1 MADDVIKS
9 FVVSIGTRVDEPSF
23 KNIENVV
30 GRATRNVTALGAA
43 AAAALLAVN
52 TWAAKAAGGFDQLFY
67 SSQRMGASAANIKA
81 LSYGLSQMGSNASA
95 ANSSMESFARTL
107 RNNRGYYEVL
117 ERLGVRTLNARGV
130 RRDTTELMQEF
141 GRALRSQTQE
151 ARHLYLEMFG
161 IDDATGRALI
171 QGVDKFA
178 NEYREKLRKA
188 GLDPDKAARD
198 ANALQ
203 TTFRSIGSSIE
214 VIGAKVASRLFSD
227 QNNAFARFI
236 DFLDRNGDRVAGVV
250 SKLALLAL
258 QLAEALIRLATD
270 DRTQKFL
277 DAMLSG
283 LGKVDEKTGEFTA
296 DVDKLKTA
304 LEVFAVFIAG
314 TWLAKLLG
322 AFGLLGQG
330 WNGLLRTLGLPV
342 MAGLAASGGGH
353 MTPEQYKDALSND
366 PARRAADEE
375 LNKRGG
381 AGKRY
386 FNDLF
391 SPKAGDN
398 RSFMERVLPKALGG
412 KDAPAGVG
420 STGEGAANPDAAKA
434 LGDAISRAEG
444 TFKGGYD
451 TPLGNGRW
459 GTPSKPLSQ
468 MTMDEVYDFGMQMR
482 RAQFATGKYARFSD
496 TSSASGRY
504 QIVGS
509 TMRAAMQALGL
520 KGTDMFNPENQDRM
534 MRWIARKQ
542 GLGAWEGLK
551 LGQHAG
557 QLRKAQEAMAAGG
570 AQDETEAQ
578 ARARKATRLTADDIL
593 PGGMKGAINGNLPGQ
608 MRPSAP
614 PASNSQSSTSIT
626 VHQAPISVTG
636 MDDGRRVADRIG
648 EVQGYRTSDL
658 VRNLRRSVA

>member
-117 ERLGVRTLNARGV
+117 ERLGVRTRNAQGV

-214 VIGAKVASRLFSD
+214 VIGAKVTSRLFSD
-227 QNNAFARFI
+227 QNNAFSRFI
-236 DFLDRNGDRVAGVV
+236 DFLDRNGDKVAGIV

-258 QLAEALIRLATD
+258 QLAEALIKLATD

-304 LEVFAVFIAG
+304 LEVFAVFAAG

-322 AFGLLGQG
+322 AFGLAGRG
-330 WNGLLRTLGLPV
+330 WTGLLRTLGLPV
-342 MAGLAASGGGH
+342 AAGLAASGGGH
-353 MTPEQYKDALSND
+353 MTPDEYKGALEAD
-366 PARRAADEE
+366 PARRKADEE
-375 LNKRGG
+375 LNSRGG
-381 AGKRY
+381 SAKRWWKK
-386 FNDLF
+386 NM
-391 SPKAGDN
+391 PTW
-398 RSFMERVLPKALGG
+398 LGG
-412 KDAPAGVG
+412 EPASSSASGGVG
-420 STGEGAANPDAAKA
+420 STPGSSGSTDGAVEGSKASITGKTFRQKAPGVMQRLMEDFGLSKEEAGVVLGNLGHESAGFTAFEEGGGGPGRGWAQWTDPGRKRRFFEYAQKRGLDPKSDEANYGFLRWELQNTHKSSIDALKRGRTVEEKMFAFEDKFEGARVKAYGSRNRYMRDAIKAYDAAQ
-434 LGDAISRAEG
+434 
-444 TFKGGYD
+444 
-451 TPLGNGRW
+451 
-459 GTPSKPLSQ
+459 KPP
-468 MTMDEVYDFGMQMR
+468 
-482 RAQFATGKYARFSD
+482 K
-496 TSSASGRY
+496 
-504 QIVGS
+504 
-509 TMRAAMQALGL
+509 
-520 KGTDMFNPENQDRM
+520 
-534 MRWIARKQ
+534 
-542 GLGAWEGLK
+542 
-551 LGQHAG
+551 
-557 QLRKAQEAMAAGG
+557 
-570 AQDETEAQ
+570 
-578 ARARKATRLTADDIL
+578 LTADDIL
-593 PGGMKGAINGNLPGQ
+593 PGGLKGAINGNLPGL
-608 MRPSAP
+608 MRPNAP
-614 PASNSQSSTSIT
+614 PVSNNQSSTSIT
-626 VHQAPISVTG
+626 VHQGAISVAG
-636 MDDGRRVADRIG
+636 MDDGKRVADRIG